1 MAYKVDITNLPS
13 LSLGKADVEFVVT
26 SEVKG
31 EGVLGTLK
39 ISKGAIVWYPKK
51 TTHGHKASWQNFNE
65 IAKAQFPG
73 KESR

>member
-1 MAYKVDITNLPS
+1 MAYKVEITCLPN

-31 EGVLGTLK
+31 EGVLGTLR

-51 TTHGHKASWQNFNE
+51 TTHGHKASWQKFSDL
-65 IAKAQFPG
+65 AKKFPDT
-73 KESR
+73 ESR